1 MSELVL
7 EYNKQEVDRQYPF
20 GVKLV
25 LLYFLNVVDWFCTQI
40 LIDTGYFHEVN
51 PFMIW
56 IMDYPDMGF
65 IVKCILPLA
74 LVAIVMF
81 FYKLLRIQ
89 QNRITNLIIYFAVIL
104 YSCVILVHIFN
115 FLLLFFVV

>member
-7 EYNKQEVDRQYPF
+7 EYNHQEVRKQYPF

-25 LLYFLNVVDWFCTQI
+25 LLYFLNVVDWFCIQV

-51 PFMIW
+51 PLMIW

-65 IVKCILPLA
+65 LVKCVFPLV
-74 LVAIVMF
+74 LITVIMFLYKIFNIEQNKTTNFIV
-81 FYKLLRIQ
+81 
-89 QNRITNLIIYFAVIL
+89 YFAVIL
-104 YSCVILVHIFN
+104 YSLVIVVHIVN
-115 FLLLFFVV
+115 FMLLFFTI